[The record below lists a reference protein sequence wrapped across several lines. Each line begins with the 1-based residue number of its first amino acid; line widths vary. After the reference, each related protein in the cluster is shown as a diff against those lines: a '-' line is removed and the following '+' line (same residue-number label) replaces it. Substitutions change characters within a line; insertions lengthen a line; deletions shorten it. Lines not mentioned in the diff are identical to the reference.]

1 MCDASGAARQAVSP
15 DRSGGR
21 PDAVGV
27 GECDAGG
34 AVRLGVCCTH
44 TVAASRR
51 AAWCRL
57 RARWVAL
64 VLTIAKLSLWSVN
77 YYNDTARAVGHA
89 ARDARSA
96 GGGLAEYYAERD
108 TRTPV
113 WTCVGD
119 ARAVA
124 ELVGLSDGART
135 GGDADPDVVAR
146 WLDEGVAPSGDCGRA
161 HGTGGVHGFD
171 LTFCA
176 PKSVSLVRAFGG
188 DVVDKAVSAAHAT
201 AIAEALEYLA
211 QHAGYTRVHNPVTG
225 EKDLQKLPGLVA
237 ASYQHETSRAG
248 DPHLHTHVLVPNR
261 QARRDG
267 RLVSVD
273 GTSLFHEA
281 RAAGIV
287 YQATLRFELHRLAGV
302 EWGPVDPRTGMAE
315 IAGIDP
321 TNVSAWSQ
329 RSTQLREWA
338 ANNLTVID
346 PREGLSQAQ
355 LAAAQKATRPRKP
368 EHLSW
373 AELRAGWQTDE
384 RGFGVDRGAQRAAR
398 NAREQAAARAAA
410 RVERTG
416 VAIDRRAVA
425 AMTARGDKAALT
437 RADLVEVIGAHLP
450 LMADD
455 GAAVADGGGPSAGGG
470 ALMPREV
477 IEACVDA
484 VGMRLTGPRL
494 PHHREGSER
503 FTVDLILA
511 EERAVFDVVDATN
524 VRAQSWVRPHDTAEA
539 LELSQEQYRA
549 VRAIAESPR
558 LVAPLTAPAGAGKT
572 TSMRALRTLVERR
585 QGARV
590 IVLAPTGKAVDVA
603 VTEGAASVGYTLDS
617 ALPKL
622 VDGTLQLSPFDLVIV
637 DEAGM
642 VSTEHWRRLLAHTTP
657 AGTKTVLV
665 GDARQLAPV
674 KARGGMFAQLCE
686 DLPWTQHLT
695 EVWRM
700 HDPAERNASLAL
712 RDGGPA
718 PVRRAVAWYRSH
730 DRLHTGDP
738 IAMAADALDG
748 WRADVAAGKDSLV
761 IADTLEMCDALNRRI
776 HDERTAADAP
786 TVTAARGH
794 HVAVGDVVIT
804 RRNDPTLEVY
814 DPHDVTGRLEREAPV
829 RNGQRWQ
836 VIGVDP
842 EHQRIAA
849 RRLGDDARAVFAG
862 DYLREYVTHGFA
874 VTAHSAQGVTAQ
886 TTHAVIADTAT
897 RNLLYVAMTR
907 GRESNQAYLYQRTVG
922 EADHQH
928 AAPADGVHVAHRG
941 SPAQAAQAMRTVLG
955 RDERAHTAHRTA
967 ADTPVELLPDRVA
980 SLVRTHQQTVAR
992 RRAAHQKTERRQW
1005 DRAIDRNLGIYRSR
1019 RHSRDDGYDLSL

>member
-1 MCDASGAARQAVSP
+1 MV
-15 DRSGGR
+15 
-21 PDAVGV
+21 
-27 GECDAGG
+27 
-34 AVRLGVCCTH
+34 
-44 TVAASRR
+44 
-51 AAWCRL
+51 W
-57 RARWVAL
+57 
-64 VLTIAKLSLWSVN
+64 VLTIAKLSRWSVN
-77 YYNDTARAVGHA
+77 YYNDTARAVGQA
-89 ARDARSA
+89 ARDAQSA

-119 ARAVA
+119 TRAAA
-124 ELVGLSDGART
+124 ELVGLSNGSRT
-135 GGDADPDVVAR
+135 GGDADPEVVAR

-188 DVVDKAVSAAHAT
+188 GVIDKAVSAAHQT
-201 AIAEALEYLA
+201 AITEALEYLA
-211 QHAGYTRVHNPVTG
+211 QHAGYTRVHNPITG

-261 QARRDG
+261 QARADG

-287 YQATLRFELHRLAGV
+287 YQATLRHELHRLAGV

-315 IAGIDP
+315 IAGVDP
-321 TNVSAWSQ
+321 KNVAAWSK

-338 ANNLTVID
+338 VNNLTVVD
-346 PREGLSQAQ
+346 PARGVSQAQ
-355 LAAAQKATRPRKP
+355 LAAAQKATRPTKP
-368 EHLSW
+368 EQLTW
-373 AELRAGWQTDE
+373 AELRAGWHADE
-384 RGFGVDRGAQRAAR
+384 RGFGVDRGAQREAR
-398 NAREQAAARAAA
+398 RAREQAAARAAA

-416 VAIDRRAVA
+416 VVVDRRAVA
-425 AMTARGDKAALT
+425 AMAARGDKAALT

-455 GAAVADGGGPSAGGG
+455 GSAVASGGGPSGGGG
-470 ALMPREV
+470 APMPRAV
-477 IEACVDA
+477 IEACADA
-484 VGMRLTGPRL
+484 VGMRLTAPRL
-494 PHHREGSER
+494 PHQREGSER

-511 EERAVFDVVDATN
+511 EERAIFDVVDATN
-524 VRAQSWVRPHDTAEA
+524 VRAQSWVRGHDTAQA
-539 LELSQEQYRA
+539 LGLSEQQYGA

-585 QGARV
+585 NSARV

-603 VTEGAASVGYTLDS
+603 VGEGAASVGYTLDA
-617 ALPKL
+617 ALPRL
-622 VDGTLQLSPFDLVIV
+622 ADGSLTLSPFDLVIV

-642 VSTEHWRRLLAHTTP
+642 VSTDHWRRLLAHTTA

-665 GDARQLAPV
+665 GDAHQLAPV

-686 DLPWTQHLT
+686 DLPWTQHLS

-700 HDPAERNASLAL
+700 HDPGERSASLAV

-748 WRADVAAGKDSLV
+748 WRADVAAGKDALV
-761 IADTLEMCDALNRRI
+761 IADTLEMTDALNRRI
-776 HDERTAADAP
+776 HNERTASGAP

-794 HVAVGDVVIT
+794 RIAAGDVIIT

-814 DPHDVTGRLEREAPV
+814 DPRDVRQRLQEAPV

-842 EHQRIAA
+842 DNQRIAA
-849 RRLGDDARAVFAG
+849 RRVGDGARAVFEG
-862 DYLREYVTHGFA
+862 DYLREHVSHGFA

-886 TTHAVIADTAT
+886 TTHAVIADTAS
-897 RNLLYVAMTR
+897 RNLSYVAMTR
-907 GRESNQAYLYQRTVG
+907 GRESNRAYLYQRTVG

-928 AAPADGVHVAHRG
+928 RSPAEGVHVAHRG
-941 SPAQAAQAMRTVLG
+941 TPAQAAAVMRTVIG
-955 RDERAHTAHRTA
+955 RDERARTAHQTA

-980 SLVRTHQQTVAR
+980 SLVSAHQQTVTR
-992 RRAAHQKTERRQW
+992 RWAAHQKTQRRQR
-1005 DRAIDRNLGIYRSR
+1005 DRAIDRHLGLDNTRSR
-1019 RHSRDDGYDLSL
+1019 SRDRDQGHDDLSL

>member
-1 MCDASGAARQAVSP
+1 M
-15 DRSGGR
+15 
-21 PDAVGV
+21 
-27 GECDAGG
+27 CDAGG
-34 AVRLGVCCTH
+34 AVRQGLSYPRFLGCW
-44 TVAASRR
+44 R
-51 AAWCRL
+51 AAL
-57 RARWVAL
+57 SVGGGGV

-77 YYNDTARAVGHA
+77 YYNDTARAVGQA

-119 ARAVA
+119 ARAAA
-124 ELVGLSDGART
+124 ELVGLSDGSRT
-135 GGDADPDVVAR
+135 GGDADPEVVAR

-161 HGTGGVHGFD
+161 HGKGGVHGFD

-188 DVVDKAVSAAHAT
+188 DVVDKAVAAAHAT

-211 QHAGYTRVHNPVTG
+211 QHAGYTRVHNPITG

-261 QARRDG
+261 QARADG
-267 RLVSVD
+267 RLVSID

-287 YQATLRFELHRLAGV
+287 YQATLRHELHRLAGV

-315 IAGIDP
+315 IAGIDAK
-321 TNVSAWSQ
+321 NVAAWSK

-338 ANNLTVID
+338 AQNLTVID
-346 PREGLSQAQ
+346 PGTGLSPAQ
-355 LAAAQKATRPRKP
+355 LAAAQKATRPTKP
-368 EHLSW
+368 EHVSW
-373 AELRAGWQTDE
+373 SDLRAGWQADV
-384 RGFGVDRGAQRAAR
+384 RGFGVDRSAQREAR
-398 NAREQAAARAAA
+398 RTREQAAARAAA

-416 VAIDRRAVA
+416 VVVDRRAVA
-425 AMTARGDKAALT
+425 AMAARGDKAALT

-455 GAAVADGGGPSAGGG
+455 GSAVAGGGGPSAGGG
-470 ALMPREV
+470 APLPRAV
-477 IEACVDA
+477 IEACVDS
-484 VGMRLTGPRL
+484 VGMRLTAPRL
-494 PHHREGSER
+494 PHQREGSQR

-511 EERAVFDVVDATN
+511 EERAVFDVVDAIN
-524 VRAQSWVRPHDTAEA
+524 VRAQSWVREFDTPASWG
-539 LELSQEQYRA
+539 LSDQQYAA

-585 QGARV
+585 ASARV

-603 VTEGAASVGYTLDS
+603 VAEGAASVGYTLDS

-622 VDGTLQLSPFDLVIV
+622 ADGSLTLSPFDLVIV

-642 VSTEHWRRLLAHTTP
+642 VSTGHWRRLLAHTTA

-665 GDARQLAPV
+665 GDSHQLAPV

-686 DLPWTQHLT
+686 DLPWTQHLS

-700 HDPAERNASLAL
+700 HDPGERAASLAL
-712 RDGGPA
+712 RAGGPA

-730 DRLHTGDP
+730 NRLHTGDP
-738 IAMAADALDG
+738 IAMAADALDAY
-748 WRADVAAGKDSLV
+748 RADVAAGKDALV

-776 HDERTAADAP
+776 HDDRTGGDAP

-794 HVAVGDVVIT
+794 QIAVGDVIIT

-814 DPHDVTGRLEREAPV
+814 DPRDVEQRLEHEAPV

-842 EHQRIAA
+842 ERQRIAA

-862 DYLREYVTHGFA
+862 DYLREHVTHGFA

-886 TTHAVIADTAT
+886 TTHAVIADTAS

-907 GRESNQAYLYQRTVG
+907 GRESNRAYLYQRTVG

-928 AAPADGVHVAHRG
+928 RSPAEGVHVVQRG
-941 SPAQAAQAMRTVLG
+941 SAAQAAAVMRTVVG
-955 RDERAHTAHRTA
+955 RNERARTAHQTA
-967 ADTPVELLPDRVA
+967 ADTPAEMLPDRVA
-980 SLVRTHQQTVAR
+980 SLVRTHQQTVTR
-992 RRAAHQKTERRQW
+992 RRAAYKKSERRQR
-1005 DRAIDRNLGIYRSR
+1005 DRAIDRNRGIHRSR
-1019 RHSRDDGYDLSL
+1019 SRDRDQGYDDLSV